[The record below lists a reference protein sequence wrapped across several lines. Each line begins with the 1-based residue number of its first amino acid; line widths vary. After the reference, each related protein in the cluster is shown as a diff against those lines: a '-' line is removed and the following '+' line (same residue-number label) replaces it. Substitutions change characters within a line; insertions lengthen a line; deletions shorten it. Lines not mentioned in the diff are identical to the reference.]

1 MNKTEYYKS
10 LSELKVGDEVVV
22 FNQIRTITRVTKL
35 FIVIQYGNMNRKFRI
50 KDGYE
55 PGSDSSS
62 FNRPRIIPI
71 TDELRARIKLKND
84 KDLLK
89 AVFSRTID
97 NLNQDAVTE
106 MTARLRVYE
115 K

>member
-22 FNQIRTITRVTKL
+22 FDRIFQIKRITKL
-35 FIVIQYGNMNRKFRI
+35 FIVIQYGNMDRKFRI
-50 KDGYE
+50 KDGTE
-55 PGSDSSS
+55 AGDFPRI
-62 FNRPRIIPI
+62 NQPRIIPI

-84 KDLLK
+84 KDLMK